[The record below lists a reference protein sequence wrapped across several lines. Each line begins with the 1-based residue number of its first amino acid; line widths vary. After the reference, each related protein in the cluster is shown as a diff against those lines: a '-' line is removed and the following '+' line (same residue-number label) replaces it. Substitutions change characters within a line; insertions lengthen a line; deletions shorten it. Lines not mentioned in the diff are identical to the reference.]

1 MNQAVKRFDYE
12 MVSQF
17 MSMITAY
24 IDWDQAKVWL
34 YTKQYYW
41 KRRAHAGGTLS
52 MAELHSQVGLLKDEA
67 DLTNEVHIMTFK
79 ENMFW

>member
-1 MNQAVKRFDYE
+1 
-12 MVSQF
+12 
-17 MSMITAY
+17 
-24 IDWDQAKVWL
+24 
-34 YTKQYYW
+34 
-41 KRRAHAGGTLS
+41 